1 MTDADLTEVWNEVRA
16 KLPDGLRLDSLR
28 CASTGLEPEQRSD
41 DWIAV
46 ALDAEGRE
54 ITSRASTPMD
64 ALRGLTAVA
73 QAAPMRSGH
82 RRR

>member
-16 KLPDGLRLDSLR
+16 KLPDGLRLE
-28 CASTGLEPEQRSD
+28 GLEPEERSN

-46 ALDAEGRE
+46 ALDADGRE

-64 ALRGLTAVA
+64 ALRGLAAGA
-73 QAAPMRSGH
+73 QAAPMRRGH